1 MPNCLHNLHPNQ
13 TKVTELN
20 VHIMEEGIFVLIDFP
35 WDAVSNP
42 VITFFDEEYKTV
54 EGVRFDAKT
63 EDVSITNRN
72 EDKTLSMFLHQDC
85 F

>member
-1 MPNCLHNLHPNQ
+1 M
-13 TKVTELN
+13 
-20 VHIMEEGIFVLIDFP
+20 
-35 WDAVSNP
+35 DAVSNP

-85 F
+85 FWCYAKVSLYVDWIC

>member
-1 MPNCLHNLHPNQ
+1 M
-13 TKVTELN
+13 
-20 VHIMEEGIFVLIDFP
+20 
-35 WDAVSNP
+35 DAVSNP